1 MNELGC
7 SLDDA
12 RLFIQKSVKVA
23 QQARKESGKTDVL
36 IAGSVG
42 PYGASLCD
50 GSEFTGQYAAN
61 LSEEVDLKWIYF
73 ILKETII
80 KKTN

>member
-1 MNELGC
+1 MNELEF

-12 RLFIQKSVKVA
+12 RLFIKKSVQVA
-23 QQARKESGKTDVL
+23 QEARKNSGKTNVL

-50 GSEFTGQYAAN
+50 GSEFTGHYASD
-61 LSEEVDLKWIYF
+61 LPEEVYLKAICV
-73 ILKETII
+73 LKL
-80 KKTN
+80 